1 MSWRRGLNL
10 WHILLV
16 LGNCLLIVAII
27 HVWWGE
33 EGTPASSRAANVL
46 QVPKAPLLRDQQP
59 LTAFQIVASKN
70 LFSQDRSASDTG
82 APVAKGED
90 SLEGST
96 LLGIIIIGNERA
108 ALISS
113 KPPGRGPAKP
123 AEVDVVRLGEEWE
136 GYKVLEISGES
147 VVFQGKDGK
156 KTLNFP
162 E

>member
-1 MSWRRGLNL
+1 MNWRRGLNL
-10 WHILLV
+10 WHILL
-16 LGNCLLIVAII
+16 LLANCLLIAAII

-33 EGTPASSRAANVL
+33 EGTTVPSRSANAL

-59 LTAFQIVASKN
+59 LNAFKVVATKN
-70 LFSQDRSASDTG
+70 LFVQDRTAPESG
-82 APVAKGED
+82 APAKVTD
-90 SLEGST
+90 SLEGRH
-96 LLGIIIIGNERA
+96 LLGTIIIGDERA

-113 KPPGRGPAKP
+113 KPQGRGQQA
-123 AEVDVVRLGEEWE
+123 AEVEVVRLGEEWD
-136 GYKVLEISGES
+136 GLKVLEISNEA